1 MNIKHYY
8 ILSALAIGLASCST
22 QEDELQIVAPAE
34 EQMPEPIEISFGG
47 VGSETRAL
55 EGSYLYAIN
64 VWLDKGKDG
73 TYASS
78 DLYAKGVFSSLTG
91 VRLTTYPGYPLK
103 FECTIVKDAQDKIA
117 SSLTNGQLVYQLPF
131 SSACTNKFEYSTA
144 STTISLGKQLTDGVN
159 LASGVSTLE
168 EVYYGILDGFTP
180 TVDGEKA
187 VIPVKRMNYGYRVI
201 VEGIEDGVA
210 SLKISNATY
219 NSNIVDSY
227 TTPDQ
232 IRYISG
238 STATTAWN
246 ASDLW
251 TGSLSATV
259 NYTSDRE
266 AITGS
271 TYWNK
276 SVTKTFDVKR
286 TKFTTVRIKL
296 SGYDH
301 SSANFEIELEELDFG
316 EAVKDILM
324 QVDKNDVG
332 TVSN

>member
-34 EQMPEPIEISFGG
+34 EQMSEPIEISFGG
-47 VGSETRAL
+47 VGYETRAL

-91 VRLTTYPGYPLK
+91 VKLTTYPGYPLK

-117 SSLTNGQLVYQLPF
+117 SSLTNGQLVYKLPF
-131 SSACTNKFEYSTA
+131 TSACTNAFEYSTS

-168 EVYYGILDGFTP
+168 EVYYGILTRFTP

-187 VIPVKRMNYGYRVI
+187 VIPVKRMNYGYRVV
-201 VEGIEDGVA
+201 VEGIEDGRA
-210 SLKISNATY
+210 SLKVGSTTY

-232 IRYISG
+232 ILYISG

-246 ASDLW
+246 TSDLW
-251 TGSLSATV
+251 TTSITASV
-259 NYTSDRE
+259 NYTSDRA

-276 SVTKTFDVKR
+276 SESKTVTLKR
-286 TKFTTVRIKL
+286 TKFTTIRFKL

>member
-8 ILSALAIGLASCST
+8 ILSALAIGLASCSA

-47 VGSETRAL
+47 VGAGTRAL
-55 EGSYLYAIN
+55 EGNYMYAIN
-64 VWLDKGKDG
+64 VWLDKGKEG

-131 SSACTNKFEYSTA
+131 SSDCTNKFEYSTA
-144 STTISLGKQLTDGVN
+144 STTIALGKQLTNGVN
-159 LASGVSTLE
+159 LAAGVSTLD
-168 EVYYGILDGFTP
+168 EVYYGILTGFTP

-210 SLKISNATY
+210 TLKVGSTTY

-232 IRYISG
+232 IQYISG

-251 TGSLSATV
+251 TTTITASV
-259 NYTSDRE
+259 DYTSDRK

-276 SVTKTFDVKR
+276 NVTKTFDVKR
-286 TKFTTVRIKL
+286 TKFTTARIKL
-296 SGYDH
+296 SGYDK
-301 SSANFEIELEELDFG
+301 SSANFEIELEELDF
-316 EAVKDILM
+316 EDAVKDILM

>member
-1 MNIKHYY
+1 MNIKNY
-8 ILSALAIGLASCST
+8 ILCALAIGLASCSA
-22 QEDELQIVAPAE
+22 QDDELQVVTPAE

-47 VGSETRAL
+47 PGEETRAL
-55 EGSYLYAIN
+55 EGNYMYAIN

-91 VRLTTYPGYPLK
+91 VRLETYAGYPLK

-117 SSLTNGQLVYQLPF
+117 HSLTNGHLVYQLPF
-131 SSACTNKFEYSTA
+131 SSVCTNAFEYSTA
-144 STTISLGKQLTDGVN
+144 TTTISLGKQLTNGVN
-159 LASGVSTLE
+159 LASGVSTIE
-168 EVYYGILDGFTP
+168 EVYYGILTDFTP

-201 VEGIEDGVA
+201 VEGIEDGKA
-210 SLKISNATY
+210 SLKVGSTTF

-232 IRYISG
+232 ILYISG
-238 STATTAWN
+238 SDATTAWN

-251 TGSLSATV
+251 TTTITAIAYYS
-259 NYTSDRE
+259 SDRTTV
-266 AITGS
+266 TGS

-276 SVTKTFDVKR
+276 TVSKTVTLKR
-286 TKFTTVRIKL
+286 TKFTNIRLKL
-296 SGYDH
+296 SGYDK

>member
-8 ILSALAIGLASCST
+8 ILSAVALCLASCSA

-47 VGSETRAL
+47 VGPETRAL
-55 EGSYLYAIN
+55 EGSYMYAIN

-73 TYASS
+73 SYGTE
-78 DLYAKGVFSSLTG
+78 DMYAKGVFSSLTG

-103 FECTIVKDAQDKIA
+103 FECTIVKDAQDKVP
-117 SSLTNGQLVYQLPF
+117 SSLVNGCLVYDLPF
-131 SSACTNKFEYSTA
+131 NSACTNTFEYSTA
-144 STTISLGKQLTDGVN
+144 TTTISKGSQLTNGTSVAKPD
-159 LASGVSTLE
+159 T
-168 EVYYGILDGFTP
+168 YYGILTDFTP

-210 SLKISNATY
+210 SLKIGDVTD

-227 TTPDQ
+227 TTPD
-232 IRYISG
+232 YFGVFSYSSASG
-238 STATTAWN
+238 AWR
-246 ASDLW
+246 SSELYSFSRTITLD
-251 TGSLSATV
+251 
-259 NYTSDRE
+259 YTSNRE
-266 AITGS
+266 AIVGKN
-271 TYWNK
+271 YWNK
-276 SVTKTFDVKR
+276 SVTKSFEVKR
-286 TKFTTVRIKL
+286 TKFTNVRIKL
-296 SGYDH
+296 SGYDK
-301 SSANFEIELEELDFG
+301 SSAKIEIELEELDF
-316 EAVKDILM
+316 EDVVKDILM